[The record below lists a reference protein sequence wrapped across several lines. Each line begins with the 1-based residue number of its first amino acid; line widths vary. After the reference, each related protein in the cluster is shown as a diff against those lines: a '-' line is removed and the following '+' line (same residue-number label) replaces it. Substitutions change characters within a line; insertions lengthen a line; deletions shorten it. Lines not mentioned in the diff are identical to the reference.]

1 MDSRGADLMQ
11 AGSPG
16 PIAGQE
22 AQDDGSLVAAAQ
34 RDPAD
39 FALLYDRHV
48 QSIYRYVYSRVG
60 SRAAAQDV
68 TSQAFLSAL
77 EALPRYRHRGRF
89 EAWLFS
95 IARSKVMDHFR
106 QHAAA
111 SQRAEANL
119 PDADPPEDAV
129 AADDVQSLRVVLRSL
144 PEEERELLRL
154 RYAAGLSFG
163 QVASVLGR
171 KEEAVKKSIYRLLAR
186 IRGSMEARG
195 G

>member
-1 MDSRGADLMQ
+1 MQ
-11 AGSPG
+11 AGSSRL
-16 PIAGQE
+16 IAGQE
-22 AQDDGSLVAAAQ
+22 ARDDGSLVAAAQ
-34 RDPAD
+34 RDPAS

-60 SRAAAQDV
+60 RRAAAEDV

-95 IARSKVMDHFR
+95 IARSKVMDYFR
-106 QHAAA
+106 QRAAA
-111 SQRAEANL
+111 GKRAGEPL
-119 PDADPPEDAV
+119 LEADPSGDEAPAEDV
-129 AADDVQSLRVVLRSL
+129 RGLRAVLRSL

-154 RYAAGLSFG
+154 RYAAGLTFG
-163 QVASVLGR
+163 KMASVLGR
-171 KEEAVKKSIYRLLAR
+171 KEEAVKKSVYRLLAR
-186 IRGSMEARG
+186 IRVSMEARG